1 MNGFTEQDFFGENSR
16 EATGAGTVI
25 AALEEAVSRPDVS
38 AIVLRVDSPG
48 GDAMASDHIYH
59 AVEAAVKKK
68 PVVVSMGSYAASG
81 GYYVAAPA
89 QKIFAQPL
97 TLTGSIGVYA
107 LSVNAERALQ
117 KLKIGRFDVRRGDL
131 QNGSLL
137 QAMNEAELLRLQEH
151 IDDTYRQFL
160 EAVANGRD
168 MPLERVKEIAEGRVW
183 TGVQAQEK
191 GLVDH
196 LGHLQDAVLAAAS
209 EAKIDLDATPVELIL
224 LGHGDLPMTEGF
236 KALAPKTTRQS
247 LEAKALRAVG
257 LSDAEIH
264 SGQARA
270 RRPTSP
276 TRSSSSKG
284 KGPMGKRI
292 LLVDDDPHLLST
304 VQAFLN
310 DEQFQVFLARNYD
323 EALEKIQKAREEEKP
338 FHLYILDVLMPGKN
352 GLELGKEIAE
362 GPTTP
367 PCFL

>member
-1 MNGFTEQDFFGENSR
+1 MVHR
-16 EATGAGTVI
+16 
-25 AALEEAVSRPDVS
+25 SRPDVS

-160 EAVANGRD
+160 EAVANVGDGR
-168 MPLERVKEIAEGRVW
+168 LQLRRRGAHHTRGAQAHRRREAHVRRREARVTHRALGQSQAAHRVVDATATAHGQVNEFTSGYFVGVVARVVASREVVSEANEGREGNAEHSLGDCISNQILFSDFRHV
-183 TGVQAQEK
+183 GV
-191 GLVDH
+191 
-196 LGHLQDAVLAAAS
+196 
-209 EAKIDLDATPVELIL
+209 
-224 LGHGDLPMTEGF
+224 
-236 KALAPKTTRQS
+236 
-247 LEAKALRAVG
+247 LRA
-257 LSDAEIH
+257 
-264 SGQARA
+264 SGSAA
-270 RRPTSP
+270 
-276 TRSSSSKG
+276 
-284 KGPMGKRI
+284 
-292 LLVDDDPHLLST
+292 
-304 VQAFLN
+304 
-310 DEQFQVFLARNYD
+310 
-323 EALEKIQKAREEEKP
+323 
-338 FHLYILDVLMPGKN
+338 
-352 GLELGKEIAE
+352 
-362 GPTTP
+362 
-367 PCFL
+367 